1 MSSTPLPAHTPAV
14 VHPWAPR
21 FAQAITG
28 VLCLEAVLFQTWPVV
43 AVALA
48 LVLLALVGP
57 RYSPVAWL
65 FRLLPVRPAELEPSA
80 PVRFAQL
87 LAVVMLGVA
96 LILLIAGLDV
106 AGWIITGM
114 VAAVALLSAI
124 SGVCIGCIAWKQMV
138 RRGGRARDLRSAL
151 DLTGIGPWLVL
162 VTAPNCPHCGP
173 AAAAIRD
180 AAGDRPVVRV
190 DLAEHPE
197 AGALPI
203 RSVPAALIV
212 GGDGEI
218 GLVRTGRIGAKEA
231 RELVAA
237 LS

>member
-1 MSSTPLPAHTPAV
+1 VSTIALPAHTPAV

-28 VLCLEAVLFQTWPVV
+28 MLCLEAVLFQTWPAV

-87 LAVVMLGVA
+87 IAAVMLGVA
-96 LILLIAGLDV
+96 LILLLAGLDV

-114 VAAVALLSAI
+114 VAAVALFAAI

-151 DLTGIGPWLVL
+151 DLTGSGPWLVL
-162 VTAPNCPHCGP
+162 VTAPNCPRCGP

-180 AAGDRPVVRV
+180 AAGDLPVVRV

-218 GLVRTGRIGAKEA
+218 GLVRTGRIGAEEA

-237 LS
+237 LR